1 MTIKAILKKNI
12 KGYYGSEWYPDILRI
27 QEENG
32 GYLDLE
38 MTFYNGTKFFEELN
52 SGYRC
57 QLLKEDLD
65 FLRL

>member
-12 KGYYGSEWYPDILRI
+12 KGYYGSAWYPDILRI

-32 GYLDLE
+32 GSLDIE
-38 MTFYNGTKFFEELN
+38 MTFYNGTKFYEELN

-57 QLLKEDLD
+57 QLLKEDLE